1 MVTHEDVP
9 QRFNVARY
17 FLDRHVEEGRGGR
30 VALYSGNRAVTYA
43 ELVELSYRV
52 GNVLRDLGVEPED
65 RVLLA
70 LSDGVEFVATWY
82 AVVRMG
88 AVTAEVYTFLQAHD
102 YAYYLDYVRPRVVVT
117 DPQTHGKVREAA
129 REVGYR
135 GRLLA
140 VGVADLQAGEEDFE
154 AWVARAP
161 AGPVVEDTTKDDVAL
176 WKFTTGTTGRPKAVV
191 HCHFA
196 PYLSFWNYAQEVIR
210 YTPEDVV
217 LPVPKLFF
225 GYARDCTALF
235 PFGVGAAGVV
245 FPERSTPERIFELVA
260 RHRPTILI
268 QVPTMMHAMVNH
280 PEADRYD
287 LSCVRLATSAGEA
300 LPAELYH
307 RWKEKFGVEVVD
319 GIGSS
324 ELYHIYV
331 SNRPGQVRA
340 GSVGRPCP
348 GYRAEVRDPE
358 GRPLPRGEVGELWVW
373 GETAALLYWKDRA
386 KSVRTFHG
394 NWVRTGDLF
403 REDAEGYFW
412 YQGRADDLM
421 KVGGVWVAPMEVE
434 DCLRQHPLV
443 DDCAVIPLVR
453 EGLSVPAAY
462 VVLRD
467 PEAAGPELAREL
479 QEHVRQHLSPHKYP
493 REVYFLPSLP
503 RTPSGKV
510 DRRQLRESAG
520 SAG

>member
-1 MVTHEDVP
+1 LVTYEDVP
-9 QRFNVARY
+9 NRFNVTRY
-17 FLDRHVEEGRGGR
+17 FLDRHLEEGHETR
-30 VALYSGNRAVTYA
+30 VALYCQDRAVTYG
-43 ELVELSYRV
+43 ELVRLVNRV
-52 GNVLRDLGVEPED
+52 GHVLRELGVEPEH

-82 AVVRMG
+82 AALKIG
-88 AVTAEVYTFLQAHD
+88 AVSAEVYTFLHSHD

-117 DPQTHGKVREAA
+117 DSVTHERMREAA
-129 REVGYR
+129 REVGFR

-140 VGVADLQAGEEDFE
+140 VGVEELESGEASFDRMVAEAPDELQG
-154 AWVARAP
+154 
-161 AGPVVEDTTKDDVAL
+161 EDTSKDDFAL

-191 HCHFA
+191 HCHYA

-210 YTPEDVV
+210 YTPDDVV

-235 PFGVGAAGVV
+235 PFGVGAAGIV
-245 FPERSTPERIFELVA
+245 FPERSTPERLFQLIE
-260 RHRPTILI
+260 RYRPTILV
-268 QVPTMMHAMVNH
+268 QVPTMINAMVSH
-280 PEADRYD
+280 PDADRHD

-307 RWKEKFGVEVVD
+307 RWKAKFGVEVLE

-324 ELYHIYV
+324 ELYHIYI
-331 SNRPGQVRA
+331 SNRAGEVRP

-348 GYRAEVRDPE
+348 GYRAEVRDPD
-358 GRPLPRGEVGELWVW
+358 GNRLPRGEVGELWVW

-386 KSVRTFHG
+386 KSARTFWGH
-394 NWVRTGDLF
+394 WVRTGDLF
-403 REDAEGYFW
+403 REDEEGYFW

-421 KVGGVWVAPMEVE
+421 KVGGIWVAPLEIE
-434 DCLRQHPLV
+434 ECLLRHPLV
-443 DDCAVIPLVR
+443 AECAVVPYTA
-453 EGLSVPAAY
+453 EGLMLPRAY

-467 PEAAGPELAREL
+467 PREATPDLVRAL
-479 QEHVRQHLSPHKYP
+479 QDHVRSHLSPHKYP
-493 REVYFLPSLP
+493 RDVRFVESLP

-510 DRRQLRESAG
+510 DRRRLREG
-520 SAG
+520 V